1 MGDLNKEI
9 KMSKKYYDRL
19 LEGSGR
25 TEKKVKSKFGMDML
39 KKMGFVEG
47 KGLGKSDHGIIEP
60 VQVTRRD
67 DGLGLGEMKTDPANT
82 FKWNDKFWDRV
93 YNEAASSI
101 KLVNED
107 LNAGKKLV
115 SSDESDS
122 SDSDDSFDG
131 KIEIVKSNTP
141 ILAKREE
148 SKKIKKDKK
157 SKKDKKKKKDSS
169 SSSSSGSDSDSDSD
183 AKKSRKDKKKKKDSD
198 SSSSS
203 SSSSDDEDKDAKKAK
218 KKAKKEA
225 KKAKK

>member
-1 MGDLNKEI
+1 
-9 KMSKKYYDRL
+9 
-19 LEGSGR
+19 
-25 TEKKVKSKFGMDML
+25 ML

-131 KIEIVKSNTP
+131 KIEILNPTRP
-141 ILAKREE
+141 FWPRE
-148 SKKIKKDKK
+148 
-157 SKKDKKKKKDSS
+157 
-169 SSSSSGSDSDSDSD
+169 
-183 AKKSRKDKKKKKDSD
+183 KSRKKLRRIKSPRRIRKRRRIAIAPPPQAVAAMMKTRMP
-198 SSSSS
+198 
-203 SSSSDDEDKDAKKAK
+203 KKA
-218 KKAKKEA
+218 
-225 KKAKK
+225 